1 MNARSQIATNAGCC
15 ERSRRYRPGRDYRKT
30 ILKPCVKKHS
40 LDALNGENKTERQD
54 GLVIL
59 VIVVAHVVLLF
70 RAESFICHS
79 IWSELFVLG
88 YVLVIADSGLLVFL
102 GIKLFG
108 PVLSG
113 NKTK

>member
-1 MNARSQIATNAGCC
+1 MVKTKQS
-15 ERSRRYRPGRDYRKT
+15 GRT
-30 ILKPCVKKHS
+30 
-40 LDALNGENKTERQD
+40 

-59 VIVVAHVVLLF
+59 LIVVAHVVF
-70 RAESFICHS
+70 YFAPSFYLPFDLG
-79 IWSELFVLG
+79 ELFVLG

-108 PVLSG
+108 QVLSS